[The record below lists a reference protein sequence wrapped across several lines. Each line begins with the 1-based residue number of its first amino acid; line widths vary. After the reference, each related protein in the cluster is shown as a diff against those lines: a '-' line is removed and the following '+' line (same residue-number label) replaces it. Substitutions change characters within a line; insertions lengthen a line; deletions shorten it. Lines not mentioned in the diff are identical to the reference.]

1 MRDFGEA
8 FTARQAGEVR
18 HSQDL
23 MSAAR
28 GVLGHAG
35 IERVLA
41 LLKAGRIPYPDPPWW
56 PTRAQGHRLSSWPSR
71 RCRSG

>member
-1 MRDFGEA
+1 VMQHFGEA
-8 FTARQAGEVR
+8 FTALQAGEVR
-18 HSQDL
+18 RSQDL

-41 LLKAGRIPYPDPPWW
+41 LLKAGRIPYLDAPWW
-56 PTRAQGHRLSSWPSR
+56 HGR
-71 RCRSG
+71 RYMNEHE